1 METQPETPPTPAEL
15 AAAGAEGAPAQPDLL
30 TTGQGQGELTSTDS
44 LEAKQYKTLGIR
56 VDNELHAR
64 LSFISQ
70 LRESTLQG
78 EIVQAIR
85 DRVEAAQSDPE
96 LIAKATE
103 VRAQIEAEAKARQA
117 AIAGM
122 FGSAAV
128 AMTIEQPSSTGSR
141 RGSRNRRS
149 DPSA

>member
-1 METQPETPPTPAEL
+1 METQPGTTPTPAEL
-15 AAAGAEGAPAQPDLL
+15 VAAAGAEGAPTQPDLL
-30 TTGQGQGELTSTDS
+30 ATGQGQGELASTDN

-85 DRVEAAQSDPE
+85 DRVEAAQSDPD
-96 LIAKATE
+96 LIAKAAE
-103 VRAQIEAEAKARQA
+103 VREQIEREARARQE

-122 FGSAAV
+122 FGSV
-128 AMTIEQPSSTGSR
+128 ALATEAESPKPTGR
-141 RGSRNRRS
+141 RTRQR
-149 DPSA
+149 